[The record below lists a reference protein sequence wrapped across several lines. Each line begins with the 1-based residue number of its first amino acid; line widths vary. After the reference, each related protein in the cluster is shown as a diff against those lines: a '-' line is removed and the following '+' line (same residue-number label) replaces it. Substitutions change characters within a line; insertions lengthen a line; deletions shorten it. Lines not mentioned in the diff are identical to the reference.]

1 MSKKIHDKIKK
12 TFDKCILDQ
21 VSKIL
26 PHTRKHIYSD
36 EYCLSMFKFM
46 LNDTVKWSSLTI
58 ASDYNKKNT
67 YHYKYLN
74 AVYNKWSRKNIF
86 KKAYI
91 EMIQTEYFK
100 LKHIKKS
107 DTINLFIDC
116 SFMSNM
122 YGSDCKATNPE
133 YKKKKFTKLSAICD
147 EENNIISLIYDKTHL
162 SKRQNPAFSHDITLA
177 QPTLDEMF
185 INLKSNNTA
194 KLCGDKGYISTQKFK
209 LNNKKEIKIIAP
221 KRENQK
227 TKNTPED
234 EALLKKRSTIE
245 RCFAPLKKYS
255 RVCIRRDQ
263 NIANYMNF
271 VYFALLDMFYKKNI
285 INANSSK

>member
-1 MSKKIHDKIKK
+1 
-12 TFDKCILDQ
+12 
-21 VSKIL
+21 
-26 PHTRKHIYSD
+26 
-36 EYCLSMFKFM
+36 
-46 LNDTVKWSSLTI
+46 
-58 ASDYNKKNT
+58 
-67 YHYKYLN
+67 
-74 AVYNKWSRKNIF
+74 
-86 KKAYI
+86 
-91 EMIQTEYFK
+91 MIQTEYFK

-234 EALLKKRSTIE
+234 EELLKKRSTIE